1 MGGQLFRQF
10 TNLINLTNMNQITRI
25 GVMTSGGDSPGMN
38 AAIRAVVRTAIFNGL
53 DVFGISRGYEG
64 MIDNQIEQLYSSS
77 VSNII
82 QRGGTILKTARSKRF
97 MEYNWR
103 LQAYN
108 NLREH
113 SIDALVAIGGNG
125 TFTGASVF
133 DREFDFPIIGL
144 PGTIDND
151 LYGTDATIGY
161 DTAVNTVVEAADK
174 IRDTA
179 NSHERLFFI
188 EVMGR
193 DAGFIALRSGIA
205 CGAEFILVPETT
217 TYINNIARLLK
228 HDWRKSKTSG
238 IVIVAEGDDL
248 GGAIDIAGKVKE
260 QLPEMDTRVTILGHI
275 QRGGSPSA
283 YDRVLASTLGYAAVN
298 GLLEG
303 HRGEMAGIA
312 NRKVVFTAFDQAIKH
327 NKDINMELLEMSRVL
342 AI

>member
-1 MGGQLFRQF
+1 
-10 TNLINLTNMNQITRI
+10 
-25 GVMTSGGDSPGMN
+25 MN
-38 AAIRAVVRTAIFNGL
+38 AAIRAVVRTSIFCGL
-53 DVFGISRGYEG
+53 DVFGIYRGYEG
-64 MIDNQIEQLYSSS
+64 LIDNHIEQLSSSS

-97 MEYNWR
+97 MEYNGR

-108 NLREH
+108 NLKEQN
-113 SIDALVAIGGNG
+113 IEAMVVIGGNG
-125 TFTGASVF
+125 TFTGAALF

-161 DTAVNTVVEAADK
+161 DTAINTVVEAADK

-179 NSHERLFFI
+179 NSHDRLFFI

-217 TYINNIARLLK
+217 TYLDNIARLLK
-228 HDWRKSKTSG
+228 HDWRRSKTSG
-238 IVIVAEGDDL
+238 IVIVAEGDES
-248 GGAIDIAGKVKE
+248 GGAYEVAAKMKEKV
-260 QLPEMDTRVTILGHI
+260 PELDTRVTILGHV

-283 YDRVLASTLGYAAVN
+283 FDRVLASTLGFLAVR
-298 GLLEG
+298 GLVQG
-303 HRGEMAGIA
+303 QRGVMAGIV
-312 NRKVVFTAFDQAIKH
+312 NKEVVYTPFEQAIKH
-327 NKDINMELLEMSRVL
+327 HKDINKEMLEMSRIL
-342 AI
+342 AL